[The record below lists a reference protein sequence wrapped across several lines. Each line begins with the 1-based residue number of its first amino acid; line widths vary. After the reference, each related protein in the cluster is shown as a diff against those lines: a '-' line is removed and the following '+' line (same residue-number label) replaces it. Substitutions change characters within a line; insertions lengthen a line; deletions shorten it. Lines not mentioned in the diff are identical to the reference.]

1 VQKTQ
6 AGFNGIHVEKYLF
19 ARKPLLQAIIQSSGC
34 MAVVIAPITKEN
46 SAHDTPSSMKSVS
59 PFVCLLAA
67 SVPEIRP
74 TQKRGK

>member
-6 AGFNGIHVEKYLF
+6 AGLNGVNVEKNLF
-19 ARKPLLQAIIQSSGC
+19 ARKPLLQAIIQSSCC

-46 SAHDTPSSMKSVS
+46 SAHDTPSSMKSNS

-67 SVPEIRP
+67 SVPEIRRA
-74 TQKRGK
+74 QKR